1 MLEDDFAKSQMR
13 AAAQLAC
20 ILTLV
25 GYSISFLSHD
35 YPREVNNQEQQVRG
49 NRVASTHFYT
59 IPMLNSPVLE

>member
-1 MLEDDFAKSQMR
+1 MLEDEFAKSQMR

-35 YPREVNNQEQQVRG
+35 YAREVDNQEQQTRG

-59 IPMLNSPVLE
+59 IPMLNSPALE